1 MAGAKTAILNHEAML
16 GMMAEQQ
23 NKGVWVPEDWLLGD
37 KSPWNFYTSCD
48 NFCPKTFF
56 SRMFVWQIVKENRDK
71 RIDLFPNQD
80 NKEYYSPEQMLV
92 RFPSSFFLE
101 D

>member
-1 MAGAKTAILNHEAML
+1 
-16 GMMAEQQ
+16 
-23 NKGVWVPEDWLLGD
+23 
-37 KSPWNFYTSCD
+37 
-48 NFCPKTFF
+48 
-56 SRMFVWQIVKENRDK
+56 MFVWQIVKENRDK